1 MLDLV
6 ISGGQTGADIAGL
19 RAAKDAGIQT
29 ACLMPRGFR
38 TLDGPKPEYVQLYN
52 ARQHTSSAYLPRT
65 EENVLRSDGTIRF
78 ATDFYSAG
86 EMCTWNAI
94 VRRRKAYLDVPFI
107 LENSTRTAE
116 LVPDTVRPIDVVQ
129 WIREK
134 KIHTLN
140 VAGNSERTQPSIEAA
155 VYKFLSDV
163 FQRVRINQ

>member
-19 RAAKDAGIQT
+19 RAAKDASIPT
-29 ACLMPRGFR
+29 ACLMPCGFR

-52 ARQHTSSAYLPRT
+52 ARQHKSSAYSPRT
-65 EENVLRSDGTIRF
+65 DENVLRADGTIRL
-78 ATDFYSAG
+78 ATDFGSAG
-86 EMCTWNAI
+86 ERCTWNAI
-94 VRRRKAYLDVPFI
+94 VKHRKAYFDVPFI
-107 LENSTRTAE
+107 LENSTLMAE

-134 KIHTLN
+134 KIRTLN
-140 VAGNSERTQPSIEAA
+140 VAGNSERTQPGIEAA

-163 FQRVRINQ
+163 FQRMRVQ